1 MRIFR
6 ERGVA
11 DLFRLLR
18 EEPQLLRGAF
28 IADKVVGKGAAAL
41 MVLGGVEGL
50 FADVVSR
57 PALELLAGAGIAVEY
72 TVVVPGIMNR
82 AGTGTCPVE
91 QLCAGA
97 ETAAGQGNGKP
108 RKPGRGENRDAEKTG
123 TRGKPGHESRT
134 EPNGGYRIQPSFRT
148 TRAHRTL
155 GAPRMARVPQLS
167 RRRRTLRG
175 HQSSGHPGLGQAR
188 PTRNAG
194 AHATP
199 GTPGVA
205 SRRCGRGGHPVKMVA

>member
-57 PALELLAGAGIAVEY
+57 PASELLAGAGIAVEY

-91 QLCAGA
+91 QLCAG
-97 ETAAGQGNGKP
+97 
-108 RKPGRGENRDAEKTG
+108 
-123 TRGKPGHESRT
+123 
-134 EPNGGYRIQPSFRT
+134 
-148 TRAHRTL
+148 
-155 GAPRMARVPQLS
+155 
-167 RRRRTLRG
+167 RRRPPSACR
-175 HQSSGHPGLGQAR
+175 
-188 PTRNAG
+188 
-194 AHATP
+194 
-199 GTPGVA
+199 
-205 SRRCGRGGHPVKMVA
+205 

>member
-11 DLFRLLR
+11 DLFRLQH

-72 TVVVPGIMNR
+72 TVVVPNIVNR
-82 AGTGTCPVE
+82 AGPVE

-97 ETAAGQGNGKP
+97 ASAAECLPLIEGFMQ
-108 RKPGRGENRDAEKTG
+108 
-123 TRGKPGHESRT
+123 
-134 EPNGGYRIQPSFRT
+134 
-148 TRAHRTL
+148 
-155 GAPRMARVPQLS
+155 
-167 RRRRTLRG
+167 
-175 HQSSGHPGLGQAR
+175 
-188 PTRNAG
+188 
-194 AHATP
+194 
-199 GTPGVA
+199 
-205 SRRCGRGGHPVKMVA
+205 KMKERHG

>member
-1 MRIFR
+1 MLYRFGKAETGINEAIQHRFQAGTKHGFRSFRLFFGFRIEINRNKTIHPPIR

-11 DLFRLLR
+11 DLFRLLH

-28 IADKVVGKGAAAL
+28 NADKVVGKGAAAL

-72 TVVVPGIMNR
+72 TVVVPNIVNR

-97 ETAAGQGNGKP
+97 ASAAECLPLIEGFMQ
-108 RKPGRGENRDAEKTG
+108 
-123 TRGKPGHESRT
+123 
-134 EPNGGYRIQPSFRT
+134 
-148 TRAHRTL
+148 
-155 GAPRMARVPQLS
+155 
-167 RRRRTLRG
+167 
-175 HQSSGHPGLGQAR
+175 
-188 PTRNAG
+188 
-194 AHATP
+194 
-199 GTPGVA
+199 
-205 SRRCGRGGHPVKMVA
+205 KMKERHG

>member
-1 MRIFR
+1 MTKEQKTQAIELLFAEKCSCVIRNGDSMRIFR

-11 DLFRLLR
+11 DLFRLQH

-28 IADKVVGKGAAAL
+28 IAAL

-72 TVVVPGIMNR
+72 TVVVPNIVNR

-97 ETAAGQGNGKP
+97 ASAAECLPLIEGFMQ
-108 RKPGRGENRDAEKTG
+108 
-123 TRGKPGHESRT
+123 
-134 EPNGGYRIQPSFRT
+134 
-148 TRAHRTL
+148 
-155 GAPRMARVPQLS
+155 
-167 RRRRTLRG
+167 
-175 HQSSGHPGLGQAR
+175 
-188 PTRNAG
+188 
-194 AHATP
+194 
-199 GTPGVA
+199 
-205 SRRCGRGGHPVKMVA
+205 KMKERHG

>member
-91 QLCAGA
+91 TALRRA
-97 ETAAGQGNGKP
+97 ETAAECLP
-108 RKPGRGENRDAEKTG
+108 
-123 TRGKPGHESRT
+123 
-134 EPNGGYRIQPSFRT
+134 
-148 TRAHRTL
+148 
-155 GAPRMARVPQLS
+155 LS
-167 RRRRTLRG
+167 RRV
-175 HQSSGHPGLGQAR
+175 
-188 PTRNAG
+188 
-194 AHATP
+194 HAENE
-199 GTPGVA
+199 GTTWIG
-205 SRRCGRGGHPVKMVA
+205 

>member
-1 MRIFR
+1 MLVRNPQ
-6 ERGVA
+6 RGFDTDIPRTGRGRPLPA
-11 DLFRLLR
+11 AARR
-18 EEPQLLRGAF
+18 AATAAGAF

-97 ETAAGQGNGKP
+97 ETAAECLPLIEGFMQ
-108 RKPGRGENRDAEKTG
+108 
-123 TRGKPGHESRT
+123 
-134 EPNGGYRIQPSFRT
+134 
-148 TRAHRTL
+148 
-155 GAPRMARVPQLS
+155 
-167 RRRRTLRG
+167 
-175 HQSSGHPGLGQAR
+175 
-188 PTRNAG
+188 
-194 AHATP
+194 
-199 GTPGVA
+199 
-205 SRRCGRGGHPVKMVA
+205 KMKEQHG

>member
-1 MRIFR
+1 MTKEQKTQAIELLFAEKCSCVIRNGDSMRIFR

-82 AGTGTCPVE
+82 AGTGICPVE

-97 ETAAGQGNGKP
+97 ETAAECLPLIEEFMQ
-108 RKPGRGENRDAEKTG
+108 
-123 TRGKPGHESRT
+123 
-134 EPNGGYRIQPSFRT
+134 
-148 TRAHRTL
+148 
-155 GAPRMARVPQLS
+155 
-167 RRRRTLRG
+167 
-175 HQSSGHPGLGQAR
+175 
-188 PTRNAG
+188 
-194 AHATP
+194 
-199 GTPGVA
+199 
-205 SRRCGRGGHPVKMVA
+205 KMKEQHG

>member
-41 MVLGGVEGL
+41 MVLGG
-50 FADVVSR
+50 R

-97 ETAAGQGNGKP
+97 ETAAECLPLIEGFMQ
-108 RKPGRGENRDAEKTG
+108 
-123 TRGKPGHESRT
+123 
-134 EPNGGYRIQPSFRT
+134 
-148 TRAHRTL
+148 
-155 GAPRMARVPQLS
+155 
-167 RRRRTLRG
+167 
-175 HQSSGHPGLGQAR
+175 
-188 PTRNAG
+188 
-194 AHATP
+194 
-199 GTPGVA
+199 
-205 SRRCGRGGHPVKMVA
+205 KMKEQHG

>member
-1 MRIFR
+1 MQIFR

-82 AGTGTCPVE
+82 AGTGMPR
-91 QLCAGA
+91 G
-97 ETAAGQGNGKP
+97 TALRRGGD
-108 RKPGRGENRDAEKTG
+108 GR
-123 TRGKPGHESRT
+123 
-134 EPNGGYRIQPSFRT
+134 
-148 TRAHRTL
+148 
-155 GAPRMARVPQLS
+155 RVPAAD
-167 RRRRTLRG
+167 RRV
-175 HQSSGHPGLGQAR
+175 
-188 PTRNAG
+188 
-194 AHATP
+194 HAENE
-199 GTPGVA
+199 GTTWIG
-205 SRRCGRGGHPVKMVA
+205 

>member
-82 AGTGTCPVE
+82 AGTGICPVE

-97 ETAAGQGNGKP
+97 ETAAECLPLIEEFMQ
-108 RKPGRGENRDAEKTG
+108 
-123 TRGKPGHESRT
+123 
-134 EPNGGYRIQPSFRT
+134 
-148 TRAHRTL
+148 
-155 GAPRMARVPQLS
+155 
-167 RRRRTLRG
+167 
-175 HQSSGHPGLGQAR
+175 
-188 PTRNAG
+188 
-194 AHATP
+194 
-199 GTPGVA
+199 
-205 SRRCGRGGHPVKMVA
+205 KMKEQHG